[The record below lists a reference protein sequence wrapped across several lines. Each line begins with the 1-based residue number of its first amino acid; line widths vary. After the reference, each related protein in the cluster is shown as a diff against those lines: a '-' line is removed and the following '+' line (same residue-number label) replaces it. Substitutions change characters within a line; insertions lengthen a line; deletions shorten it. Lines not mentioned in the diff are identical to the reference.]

1 MSDTPETQKAV
12 LESNG
17 QWSFVLKEC
26 CERLERERDEARE
39 SNVLNFKLRKEL
51 DDAKSKIKSQADRIR
66 YLEGAT
72 NHAKGTPLSVALR
85 ERDEARESL
94 KHISEYGTDEINAAV
109 ELRQKLA
116 TALVERDEAREE
128 LCDIRLNLG
137 EDAEG
142 YTLTHA
148 VCVLQNERNE
158 AMEDSLEQARLLGM
172 GSEREA
178 KLISERDEARE
189 DLEHWKIEYEIVV
202 SRLCGIKHERDNG
215 IIAEHEIIPVL
226 KETNLRQ
233 AERIRYLEGA
243 TNHACGTPLSVALRE
258 RDKARA
264 ALMKIEDLFIDGTD
278 IYADRE
284 NMGLIAREALEGTK

>member
-12 LESNG
+12 LDSDG
-17 QWSFVLKEC
+17 QWSFVLKDC
-26 CERLERERDEARE
+26 CERLERERDEAR
-39 SNVLNFKLRKEL
+39 N
-51 DDAKSKIKSQADRIR
+51 
-66 YLEGAT
+66 
-72 NHAKGTPLSVALR
+72 
-85 ERDEARESL
+85 
-94 KHISEYGTDEINAAV
+94 
-109 ELRQKLA
+109 
-116 TALVERDEAREE
+116 E

-178 KLISERDEARE
+178 KLISERDEARTDLEFRRGLYKVQEQCLETARRERDEAREKYATEATEHMLAINKVCNERDEAKE

-202 SRLCGIKHERDNG
+202 SRLCGIKHKRDNG

-226 KETNLRQ
+226 RKERDEARDDAQKSKAYKRVLKETNLRQ
-233 AERIRYLEGA
+233 TERIRYLEGA

-258 RDKARA
+258 RDKAME
-264 ALMKIEDLFIDGTD
+264 ALIKIEDLFIDGTD

-284 NMGLIAREALEGTK
+284 SMGLIAREALGETK